1 MEARSAGDMGL
12 GMGLLGGD
20 CFGARIGGGQ
30 VRGDRQ
36 EGADA
41 GRSRGT
47 SSAEARQ
54 RERQRGRGR
63 QRQALDTRPKRRAV
77 ANGTRYEVDSR
88 VRRLREKAARLAWR
102 AGGVGVGAGGAGSAE
117 LVVGPWSV
125 AEGAHFC

>member
-1 MEARSAGDMGL
+1 LVRELGVAKSEGTDRKAQTQAGAEGRAAQRQAR
-12 GMGLLGGD
+12 
-20 CFGARIGGGQ
+20 
-30 VRGDRQ
+30 
-36 EGADA
+36 E
-41 GRSRGT
+41 
-47 SSAEARQ
+47 
-54 RERQRGRGR
+54 RGR
-63 QRQALDTRPKRRAV
+63 QTGQAEQALDTRPKRRAV